1 MALLHNMKLTLI
13 LNQLY
18 NIVLQFHITGQGEFG
33 GGGLEWNRKKTGMR
47 DENWRGMKNGEG

>member
-18 NIVLQFHITGQGEFG
+18 NIVLQFHITDQGESG
-33 GGGLEWNRKKTGMR
+33 GAVEWNSKKTGMR
-47 DENWRGMKNGEG
+47 DENCIGMDIEEG